1 MNINFQSK
9 LIFFSSI
16 LICLIPLALISGP
29 FIPDLFLVIITIN
42 FLILI
47 SLNKEIYKFKNKF
60 LFIFFAFCI
69 LISVVSTLSLNLISI
84 KSSFFYFRF
93 GLFSLAIYFFLNKN
107 EKIFTYLT
115 YFLIIIYLLL
125 FLDTLYQ
132 YNFGKNLIGLEYK
145 NFNNFRITSFFGKDE
160 ILGSYTVRILPVLIF
175 LIIYK
180 YEKLSLKK
188 IFLFN
193 SIILVSLVIVVF
205 SGERTSLMLYILTL
219 FFIFISS
226 FNLRKILILPIIL
239 GIVILTTIIFS
250 SEKVRQRMVFQ
261 TINQLGLTAKS
272 ERLILFSKV
281 YEGHYLISL
290 KMFKEKPIFGHGA
303 KMFRFYCIK
312 KENFVSQNA
321 CTTHPHNFYAQT
333 LAETGISGF
342 AFIISIYFFILFLFF
357 KNFYFQIKYK
367 KQHIS
372 DIGICLLS
380 SLFVNLF
387 PILPSGNFFNN
398 WLSIIMYFPIGFLIY
413 IIMNKKFYA

>member
-93 GLFSLAIYFFLNKN
+93 GLFSLAIFFL
-107 EKIFTYLT
+107 
-115 YFLIIIYLLL
+115 IYLLL
-125 FLDTLYQ
+125 FLETRYQ

-145 NFNNFRITSFFGKDE
+145 NLNNFRITSFFGKDE

-180 YEKLSLKK
+180 YEKLSLKNF
-188 IFLFN
+188 FLFN

-272 ERLILFSKV
+272 ERLILFSKI

-333 LAETGISGF
+333 LAETG
-342 AFIISIYFFILFLFF
+342 FIL
-357 KNFYFQIKYK
+357 
-367 KQHIS
+367 
-372 DIGICLLS
+372 
-380 SLFVNLF
+380 
-387 PILPSGNFFNN
+387 
-398 WLSIIMYFPIGFLIY
+398 M
-413 IIMNKKFYA
+413 